1 MNLLAEMLSLEFAQ
15 RALAAGVLL
24 AVLASLVGFFVVLRR
39 LAFVTVGLSHAAL
52 GGVALG
58 VVLGQ
63 SPVVWAI
70 VFAVAVA
77 LGMAALGARGMS
89 EDTSLGVFF
98 PAAMAFGVLLIGVSP
113 GWQRDLLAYLFG
125 SVLAVTA
132 TDLWLLGGTTAVVS
146 LLVVVLFKELLY
158 ITFDE
163 EGAHAAGLPVE
174 PLRRLLLV
182 LVAVTVVVAI
192 KVVGVVLV
200 SALLVIPAA
209 TAGQLTHRWQ
219 GVLAGSF
226 VVALVSLLGGLAASF
241 AAPGNLNV
249 PAGAAAVLI
258 AAGLFGL
265 CALLGR
271 GRR

>member
-1 MNLLAEMLSLEFAQ
+1 MSVLAEMMSLEFAQ
-15 RALAAGVLL
+15 RALVAAMLL
-24 AVLASLVGFFVVLRR
+24 AVLSSLVGFFVVLRR

-63 SPVVWAI
+63 SPVLWAI

-77 LGMAALGARGMS
+77 LGMAALGAKGMS

-125 SVLAVTA
+125 SVLAVTPA
-132 TDLWLLGGTTAVVS
+132 DLWLLAGTT
-146 LLVVVLFKELLY
+146 LVVTVIIVALFKELLY

-182 LVAVTVVVAI
+182 ICAVTVVVAI
-192 KVVGVVLV
+192 KVVGVILV

-209 TAGQLTHRWQ
+209 AAGRLTYRWQ

-226 VVALVSLLGGLAASF
+226 VVAAVSLVGGLAASF
-241 AAPGNLNV
+241 AAPGDLNV

-258 AAGLFGL
+258 AATVFGL
-265 CALLGR
+265 CAAVGR
-271 GRR
+271 VRR